1 MALRFRFGEYNLG
14 LFIWS
19 FENDLV
25 LVETSKDNLPLLN
38 DYIGVAH
45 LLNLSILNCERER
58 GLIPLKKEEKSLG
71 TLKERARLWPRTIS
85 AELQASTNWNY
96 LAVWE
101 EIEQRVL
108 HHVFA
113 HIVRWQSRQDSAMK
127 FATAALNFH
136 A

>member
-1 MALRFRFGEYNLG
+1 MFQFGDYNLG
-14 LFIWS
+14 LFIWP
-19 FENDLV
+19 FENDFV
-25 LVETSKDNLPLLN
+25 FVEPPKDNLPLLN

-45 LLNLSILNCERER
+45 LLNLSILNCEREC
-58 GLIPLKKEEKSLG
+58 GLIPLKKEEKSFG

-85 AELQASTNWNY
+85 AELQASTDWNY
-96 LAVWE
+96 FAVWE

-108 HHVFA
+108 HYVFA
-113 HIVRWQSRQDSAMK
+113 HVVRRQSRQDSAMK